1 MLGPATQKQW
11 IHALQPQ
18 GRGRGQREMI
28 LMGGLSE
35 RHKTERKRKG
45 EKEGGEE
52 GRIQE
57 LARGIRV
64 SENSGVYLPFTLVG

>member
-1 MLGPATQKQW
+1 
-11 IHALQPQ
+11 
-18 GRGRGQREMI
+18 MI
-28 LMGGLSE
+28 LVGGLSE

-45 EKEGGEE
+45 EKEGCEE

-64 SENSGVYLPFTLVG
+64 SDNSGVYLPFTLVGEAD